1 MKARRK
7 KTRTPRVVKDD
18 ATILVEAARTYG
30 RALKRQHN
38 ASAALHRALSQGKE
52 AKRLDRTHGAACDAL
67 GAAEHALLVCAAVVG
82 GWSRKSAET
91 SV

>member
-7 KTRTPRVVKDD
+7 KMRAPRVVKDD
-18 ATILVEAARTYG
+18 AAVLVEAAHTYG
-30 RALKRQHN
+30 RALKRQHD
-38 ASAALHRALSQGKE
+38 ASAALHRALSKGKD

-82 GWSRKSAET
+82 GWSHTDAEE